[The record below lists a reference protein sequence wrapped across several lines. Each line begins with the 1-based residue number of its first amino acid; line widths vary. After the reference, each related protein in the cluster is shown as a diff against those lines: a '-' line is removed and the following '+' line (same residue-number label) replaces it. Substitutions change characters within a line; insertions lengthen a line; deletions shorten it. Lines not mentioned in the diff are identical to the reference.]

1 MTNEEAEITRVRYE
15 YLSLSLKKIIDSLS
29 DYDDEAYY
37 DLRLSIV
44 EVSTKIDTNIHLTA
58 GVTPP
63 DSIIPL
69 SSVYFDG
76 NEREAYI
83 AGADGNW
90 IKIK

>member
-15 YLSLSLKKIIDSLS
+15 DLSLSLKKIIDSLS

-44 EVSTKIDTNIHLTA
+44 EVSTKIDTNIYLTA

-83 AGADGNW
+83 AGTDGNW

>member
-15 YLSLSLKKIIDSLS
+15 DLSLSLKKIIDSLS

-44 EVSTKIDTNIHLTA
+44 EVYTKIYTNNHLTA
-58 GVTPP
+58 GVTQS

>member
-15 YLSLSLKKIIDSLS
+15 DLSLSLKKIIDSLS

-37 DLRLSIV
+37 NLRLSIV

>member
-15 YLSLSLKKIIDSLS
+15 DLSLSLKKIIDSLS

-37 DLRLSIV
+37 NLRLSII

>member
-1 MTNEEAEITRVRYE
+1 MTNEEAEITRVRYDD
-15 YLSLSLKKIIDSLS
+15 LSLSLKKIIDSLS
-29 DYDDEAYY
+29 DYDDEAYD
-37 DLRLSIV
+37 DLRASIV
-44 EVSTKIDTNIHLTA
+44 EISTKINTNIHLTA

-63 DSIIPL
+63 NSIIPL
-69 SSVYFDG
+69 SSVYFNG

>member
-15 YLSLSLKKIIDSLS
+15 DLSLSLKKIIDSLS

-58 GVTPP
+58 GVAPP

-76 NEREAYI
+76 NESEAYI

>member
-15 YLSLSLKKIIDSLS
+15 DLSLSLKKIIDSLS
-29 DYDDEAYY
+29 DYDDEAYNE
-37 DLRLSIV
+37 LRISIA
-44 EVSTKIDTNIHLTA
+44 EISGKLNTNIHITA
-58 GVTPP
+58 GLTPP
-63 DSIIPL
+63 NSIIPL

>member
-15 YLSLSLKKIIDSLS
+15 DLSLSLKKIIDSWS